1 MAHESIVGKT
11 ALVTGAGLRLGRAI
25 ARELARNGAN
35 LVLHYRDSETEAA
48 ALQAEL
54 QGLGVR
60 AWTVRAD
67 FSVREEY
74 ETLLA
79 RATAAAGEID
89 FLVNSASIFPPSTL
103 QDLSFADLSA
113 TQLVNAWAPFYLT
126 RELAGRGGPRKVVN
140 LLDSRLTSD
149 DPTHVAYLLSKHL
162 LSELTRRCA
171 LAYAPE
177 VAVNSIAPGLILPP
191 PGKDMSYLEGLTSS
205 VPLKRHG
212 DEQDIAQAVLYLL
225 TSTFLTG
232 TVLYVDGGRHL
243 IEYKSGPA
251 SSR

>member
-1 MAHESIVGKT
+1 MAHESIAGKT

-25 ARELARNGAN
+25 AGELARHGTN

-48 ALQAEL
+48 ALQTEL
-54 QGLGVR
+54 QGLGVQ

-67 FSVREEY
+67 FAVREDS

-79 RATAAAGEID
+79 RATEAAGEID

-103 QDLSFADLSA
+103 QDLSFAELS
-113 TQLVNAWAPFYLT
+113 TNQLVNAWVPFYLT

-140 LLDSRLTSD
+140 LLDARLGSE
-149 DPTHVAYLLSKHL
+149 DPTHVAYLLSKQL
-162 LSELTRRCA
+162 LAELTRRCA

-177 VAVNSIAPGLILPP
+177 VTVNGVAPGLILPP
-191 PGKDMSYLEGLTSS
+191 PGKDASYLEGLTST

-212 DEQDIAQAVLYLL
+212 DEHDIAQAVLYLL
-225 TSTFLTG
+225 TATFVTG

-243 IEYKSGPA
+243 MGYRDGAP
-251 SSR
+251 SR